1 MTAPMTAPA
10 LLALIGPLAIV
21 WALAVATPGPN
32 FFAILTAG
40 LERGRAAAI
49 TTALGTVL
57 GAVVWVSAG
66 LFGLAA
72 LFRAFPVA
80 ETAIRWAGAVFLVW
94 NGLGYWLAASRPDQ
108 GGRSGAAS
116 FRTGLLTTLTNPKS
130 AAVAASVLA
139 VAIPPTAPTP
149 VFALAAGVLIAV
161 STIWYLGIVAVL
173 GSHPATRR
181 IYGRARPLLLRLS
194 GTAFIAFGLA
204 LPFEK

>member
-1 MTAPMTAPA
+1 MSAAA
-10 LLALIGPLAIV
+10 LLALIGPLALV

-40 LERGRAAAI
+40 LERGRSAAVA
-49 TTALGTVL
+49 TALGTLL
-57 GAVVWVSAG
+57 GAIVWVSAG

-72 LFRAFPVA
+72 LFRALPMA

-94 NGLGYWLAASRPDQ
+94 NGISYWIAATRPDP
-108 GGRSGAAS
+108 GGRSGGAS
-116 FRTGLLTTLTNPKS
+116 FRTGLVTTLTNPKS

-139 VAIPPTAPTP
+139 VAIPPTAPDS
-149 VFALAAGVLIAV
+149 VFALAAAVLIAV
-161 STIWYLGIVAVL
+161 SAAWYLGIVAL
-173 GSHPATRR
+173 IGSHPATRR

-204 LPFEK
+204 LPFER

>member
-1 MTAPMTAPA
+1 MSAAT
-10 LLALIGPLAIV
+10 LVALIGPLALV

-40 LERGRAAAI
+40 LERGRGAAV

-57 GAVVWVSAG
+57 GATVWVSAG

-72 LFRAFPVA
+72 LFRAVPMA
-80 ETAIRWAGAVFLVW
+80 ETAIRWGGAVFLVW
-94 NGLGYWLAASRPDQ
+94 NGLSYWIAASRPDP
-108 GGRSGAAS
+108 GGGGSATAS

-139 VAIPPTAPTP
+139 VALPPTAPTA

-161 STIWYLGIVAVL
+161 SATWYLGIVALV
-173 GSHPATRR
+173 GSHPAIRQV
-181 IYGRARPLLLRLS
+181 YGRARPVLLRLS

-204 LPFEK
+204 LPFER

>member
-1 MTAPMTAPA
+1 MSAPA

-40 LERGRAAAI
+40 LERGRGAAV

-57 GAVVWVSAG
+57 GATVWVSAG

-72 LFRAFPVA
+72 LFRAVPLA
-80 ETAIRWAGAVFLVW
+80 ETAIRWAGAGFLIW
-94 NGLGYWLAASRPDQ
+94 NGLTYWMAATRPDP
-108 GGRSGAAS
+108 GGRPGGAS
-116 FRTGLLTTLTNPKS
+116 FRTGLFTTLTNPKS

-139 VAIPPTAPTP
+139 VAIPPTAPTA
-149 VFALAAGVLIAV
+149 VFAVAALVLIAV
-161 STIWYLGIVAVL
+161 SATWYLGIVALV

-181 IYGRARPLLLRLS
+181 VYHRARPLLLRLS

-204 LPFEK
+204 LPFEN